1 MKQHKKI
8 IIAPIVIFVV
18 IMVAGMFGVVRS
30 ASSGDK
36 ILDNVYID
44 TVYVG
49 GMTQAEAKKA
59 IDTYIEET
67 KDVKITL
74 KAGEKSKSISAEKAG
89 IEFNGEK
96 AVEDAYG
103 AGRDGNLF
111 SRFIEICKL
120 KKSNDVINLET
131 TITEE
136 QAKSLLET
144 YEKKLIIKMQ
154 NASLERKNGEFEV
167 IDAKSGQQ
175 IEYDESVKA
184 VCDHVS
190 AWDKKAMSIEVSVE
204 EEKPKYTAD
213 DLKEVK
219 DVLGTYSTSYASS
232 SSNRRMNVERGCELI
247 DGTTLYPGES
257 LSVYKLVQPFTA
269 DNGYYTAPSYASGKV
284 VETYG
289 GGICQVSTTLYNAVI
304 RAELNVTERFN
315 HSMTVH
321 YVPLSADAAIAGT
334 TKDLKFENNTDTPI
348 YIEGKAGGGTIAFTI
363 YGKET
368 RDENRTIEFQSKTIS
383 VKSPSKVEVKDSTL
397 EEGKTVV
404 REYGTTGYVAEL
416 WKIVY
421 VDGKETERTKVNSST
436 YNATPTTVAV
446 GTKKQEEKKET
457 TETTEKTD
465 ASTTEAGKQTTAT
478 TAATTEASKQTTT
491 QKNDVNTS
499 KSTEE
504 E

>member
-1 MKQHKKI
+1 MKQHKKM

-213 DLKEVK
+213 DLK
-219 DVLGTYSTSYASS
+219 
-232 SSNRRMNVERGCELI
+232 R
-247 DGTTLYPGES
+247 
-257 LSVYKLVQPFTA
+257 
-269 DNGYYTAPSYASGKV
+269 
-284 VETYG
+284 
-289 GGICQVSTTLYNAVI
+289 
-304 RAELNVTERFN
+304 
-315 HSMTVH
+315 
-321 YVPLSADAAIAGT
+321 
-334 TKDLKFENNTDTPI
+334 
-348 YIEGKAGGGTIAFTI
+348 
-363 YGKET
+363 
-368 RDENRTIEFQSKTIS
+368 SK
-383 VKSPSKVEVKDSTL
+383 
-397 EEGKTVV
+397 
-404 REYGTTGYVAEL
+404 RCAGYVFYFL
-416 WKIVY
+416 CVLFF
-421 VDGKETERTKVNSST
+421 
-436 YNATPTTVAV
+436 
-446 GTKKQEEKKET
+446 
-457 TETTEKTD
+457 
-465 ASTTEAGKQTTAT
+465 
-478 TAATTEASKQTTT
+478 
-491 QKNDVNTS
+491 
-499 KSTEE
+499 
-504 E
+504 